1 MSTNGPI
8 ANQSPQLT
16 PPRPRRRMTKRMIIM
31 LICVGL
37 LLAAIV
43 GFNLFKSH
51 MIAKMMASNA
61 LPPATV
67 TATVA
72 GFQTWQPQ
80 LAAVGSLRAVRGVDV
95 TTEVPGLVREIA
107 FVSGQQVKAGQ
118 VLLRLNDDAD
128 VAALHSL
135 QAAADLSQTVYKR
148 DKAQY
153 EIQAIAKAQL
163 DADAADLKS
172 KNAQVAQQAALVEKK
187 TIRAPFAGSVGITTV
202 NPGQYLNPGDAIVT
216 LQAIDPIY
224 ADFYLPQQQ
233 LGQLA
238 IGQSVVV
245 DTTAFGGRTFG
256 GTIKSI
262 NPKVDT
268 ATRNVQIEASVDN
281 RERKLLPGMYANVK
295 IDAGGEQRYLTLP
308 QTAITY
314 NPYGATVFLVKPAA
328 QTNAQTNTQP
338 NAQPDGQPNAQGK
351 ALPTAQ
357 QVFVTPGP
365 TRGDQVAILKGVEA
379 GMQVVTSGQ
388 LKLKNGTPLVIDN
401 RVQPSDNPN
410 PQPQEQ

>member
-1 MSTNGPI
+1 
-8 ANQSPQLT
+8 
-16 PPRPRRRMTKRMIIM
+16 MTKRMIIM

-61 LPPATV
+61 VPPATV

-72 GFQTWQPQ
+72 NLQTWQPQ
-80 LAAVGSLRAVRGVDV
+80 LSAVGSLRAVRGVDV

-107 FVSGQQVKAGQ
+107 FASGQDVKAGQ
-118 VLLRLNDDAD
+118 VLLRLNDDTD
-128 VAALHSL
+128 VAQLHSL

-187 TIRAPFAGSVGITTV
+187 TIRAPFAGRVGITTV

-238 IGQSVVV
+238 IGQSIVV
-245 DTTAFGGRTFG
+245 DTHAFGSQTFG
-256 GTIKSI
+256 GKIKSI
-262 NPKVDT
+262 NPKVDS

-295 IDAGGEQRYLTLP
+295 VDAGGEQRYLTLP

-314 NPYGATVFLVKPAA
+314 NPYGATVFLVKPG
-328 QTNAQTNTQP
+328 TQP
-338 NAQPDGQPNAQGK
+338 NVQGK
-351 ALPTAQ
+351 TLPVAQ
-357 QVFVTPGP
+357 QVFITPGP
-365 TRGDQVAILKGVEA
+365 TRGDQVAILKGVDA

-388 LKLKNGTPLVIDN
+388 LKLKNGTPLIIDN